1 MQFRYLNIWH
11 FVIRFVL
18 LLNVH
23 KLIFMKLKFT
33 LFFILLFK
41 FSFHICGQQTVTFG
55 LGNTKNITV
64 TSSSKSIDGAK
75 TLQSSGYLPNLNS
88 ASRFLSQATLGAK
101 ISEIQLVANLGKEKW
116 LDTQLEL
123 PNFFGMEAYVKELHK
138 IRVDS
143 MLRNNPSGGYTLDNV
158 NVENWF
164 FNASWFQGSLTA
176 PDVVRWR
183 MALALSEILVVS
195 RNSDLDGEPYGMAS
209 YYDILLRNAFGNYR
223 TLLDSITY
231 HPAMG
236 SYLTFLNNHAANPS
250 KQIYP
255 DENYAR
261 EIMQLFSIG
270 LFKLNLDGSEMK
282 DANNKSIPT
291 YSNTDIANLA
301 KVFTGLGWGDRPY
314 LGQNKKDK
322 FSYTKRMKFFPL
334 DSLDWSYYHGNLIYK
349 GHDPSAKI
357 FLGSYLPNRSSLPT
371 AQWELDISDA
381 LTIIF
386 NHPNVAPFIS
396 RRLIQRLVSS
406 NPSPA
411 YIRRI
416 ATIFNNNGLG
426 VRGDLKAV
434 MRAILLDPEAC
445 DCNADQNSNYSGML
459 REPFVR
465 YMNLMRGLKLTTK
478 GGIYRNSMNDIYTRI
493 EQIPLNSPSVFNFFK
508 PDYIPD
514 GDLKAANKYAP
525 EFQLLNSQTLTGY
538 VNALNRWL
546 IDDSPSELWSLF
558 SNETYKSDQNP
569 RFDLAMDSTLAKNEN
584 ISQLLDKYNLILAH
598 GAIPKANIE
607 TIRRA
612 VVSMPYTYDY
622 YGKPNQD
629 DIYRRIR
636 MAIFL
641 IMSSP
646 DYLINR

>member
-1 MQFRYLNIWH
+1 MRWGFYDY
-11 FVIRFVL
+11 
-18 LLNVH
+18 
-23 KLIFMKLKFT
+23 FMKLKLT
-33 LFFILLFK
+33 VFFIFLFK
-41 FSFHICGQQTVTFG
+41 ISQICGQQTVTFG

-64 TSSSKSIDGAK
+64 ISSSNSSDGAK
-75 TLQSSGYLPNLNS
+75 TLQSSGYLPNFNS

-101 ISEIQLVANLGKEKW
+101 FTDIQSVANLGKEKW
-116 LDTQLEL
+116 LDSQLAMA
-123 PNFFGMEAYVKELHK
+123 NSFSMSGYVRYLHR

-143 MLRNNPSGGYTLDNV
+143 LLRNNPAGGYTLDNV
-158 NVENWF
+158 DVENWF
-164 FNASWFQGSLTA
+164 FDASWFQGSMTA

-183 MALALSEILVVS
+183 TALALSEILVVS
-195 RNSDLDGEPYGMAS
+195 RISDLDREAYGMAS
-209 YYDILLRNAFGNYR
+209 YYDILLRHSFGNYR

-236 SYLTFLNNHAANPS
+236 SYLTFLNNKAANPS

-291 YSNTDIANLA
+291 YTNTDIANLA
-301 KVFTGLGWGDRPY
+301 KVFTGLGWGDRRY
-314 LGQNKKDK
+314 LGQNQKDK
-322 FSYTKRMKFFPL
+322 WSYTKRMKFFPL
-334 DSLDWSYYHGNLIYK
+334 DSLDWSYWNGNPIYK
-349 GHDPSAKI
+349 GHDPGPKT
-357 FLGSYLPNRSSLPT
+357 FLGSTIPNRTNLPT
-371 AQWELDISDA
+371 SQWELDIPEA

-386 NHPNVAPFIS
+386 NHPNVAPFVS

-411 YIRRI
+411 YIQRI
-416 ATIFNNNGLG
+416 ATIFNNNGSG

-434 MRAILLDPEAC
+434 IRAILLDPEAC
-445 DCNADQNSNYSGML
+445 DCNADQNSNHAGML

-465 YMNLMRGLKLTTK
+465 YMNLMRGLKLTTQ
-478 GGIYRNSMNDIYTRI
+478 GGVYRNPMNDVYNRL
-493 EQIPLNSPSVFNFFK
+493 EQIPLYSPTVFNFFK

-514 GDLKAANKYAP
+514 GDLKTANKYAP
-525 EFQLLNSQTLTGY
+525 EFQMLNSQTLTGY
-538 VNALNRWL
+538 ANALNRWL
-546 IDDSPSELWSLF
+546 IDDSPSEFWQLF
-558 SNETYKSDQNP
+558 DNETYKPDQDP
-569 RFDLAMDSTLAKNEN
+569 SFDLASDSTLAKNDYVP
-584 ISQLLDKYNLILAH
+584 QLLDKYNMILAH
-598 GAIPKANIE
+598 GAIPKANLEI
-607 TIRRA
+607 IRKA
-612 VVSMPYTYDY
+612 IVSMPYTYDWQ
-622 YGKPNQD
+622 GKPSQD

-636 MAIFL
+636 IAIFL

>member
-1 MQFRYLNIWH
+1 
-11 FVIRFVL
+11 
-18 LLNVH
+18 
-23 KLIFMKLKFT
+23 MKLKFT
-33 LFFILLFK
+33 VFFISLLN
-41 FSFHICGQQTVTFG
+41 IPAQIYGQQTVTFG

-64 TSSSKSIDGAK
+64 TSSPNSNDGAK
-75 TLQSSGYLPNLNS
+75 TIQSSGYLPNLNS

-101 ISEIQLVANLGKEKW
+101 LTDIQSVASLGKEKW
-116 LDTQLEL
+116 LDNQLAS
-123 PNFFGMEAYVKELHK
+123 PNSFGISNYVRYLHR
-138 IRVDS
+138 IRIDS
-143 MLRNNPSGGYTLDNV
+143 MLRNNPAGGFTLDNV
-158 NVENWF
+158 DVENWF
-164 FNASWFQGSLTA
+164 FDASWFQGSLTA

-183 MALALSEILVVS
+183 SALALSEILVVS
-195 RNSDLDGEPYGMAS
+195 RNSDLDGEPYGMAT

-223 TLLDSITY
+223 AVLDSITY

-236 SYLTFLNNHAANPS
+236 SYLTFLNNHATNSA

-291 YSNTDIANLA
+291 YTNTDIANLA
-301 KVFTGLGWGDRPY
+301 KVFTGLGWGDRRY
-314 LGQNKKDK
+314 LGQYQKDK
-322 FSYTKRMKFFPL
+322 FSYTKRMKFFPK
-334 DSLDWSYYHGNLIYK
+334 DSLDWSYWNGNPIYN
-349 GHDPSAKI
+349 GHEPGSKT
-357 FLGSYLPNRSSLPT
+357 FLGSTIPNRPV
-371 AQWELDISDA
+371 AQGEQDIQDA

-386 NHPNVAPFIS
+386 NHPNVAPFVS

-411 YIRRI
+411 FIQRI
-416 ATIFNNNGLG
+416 ATVFNNNGLS

-434 MRAILLDPEAC
+434 VRAILLDPEAC
-445 DCNADQNSNYSGML
+445 DCNADQNSNYAGML

-465 YMNLMRGLKLTTK
+465 YMNLMRGLKLTTQ
-478 GGIYRNSMNDIYTRI
+478 GGIYRNPMYDVYNRI
-493 EQIPLNSPSVFNFFK
+493 EQIPLYSPTVFNFFK

-514 GDLKAANKYAP
+514 GDLKTANKYAP

-538 VNALNRWL
+538 INALNRWL
-546 IDDSPSELWSLF
+546 IDDNPSEFWGLF
-558 SNETYKSDQNP
+558 NNETYKPDQDP
-569 RFDLAMDSTLAKNEN
+569 GFDLAADSTLAKNDYVP
-584 ISQLLDKYNLILAH
+584 QLLDKYNLILAH
-598 GAIPKANIE
+598 GAIPQANIE
-607 TIRRA
+607 TIRKA
-612 VVSMPYTYDY
+612 IVSMPYTYDWQ
-622 YGKPNQD
+622 GKPNQD

-636 MAIFL
+636 VAIFL

>member
-1 MQFRYLNIWH
+1 
-11 FVIRFVL
+11 
-18 LLNVH
+18 
-23 KLIFMKLKFT
+23 MKLKLT
-33 LFFILLFK
+33 VFFISLLN
-41 FSFHICGQQTVTFG
+41 IYAQIYGQQTVTFG

-64 TSSSKSIDGAK
+64 TSSSNSTDGAK

-101 ISEIQLVANLGKEKW
+101 ITDIQSVANLGKEKW
-116 LDTQLEL
+116 LDAQLAL
-123 PNFFGMEAYVKELHK
+123 PNSFGMSSYVRYLHR
-138 IRVDS
+138 IRIDS
-143 MLRNNPSGGYTLDNV
+143 MLRNNPAGGFTLDNV

-164 FNASWFQGSLTA
+164 FDASWFQGSLTS
-176 PDVVRWR
+176 PDLVRWR
-183 MALALSEILVVS
+183 TALALSEILVVS

-223 TLLDSITY
+223 AILDSITY

-236 SYLTFLNNHAANPS
+236 SYLTFLNNKAANPA

-291 YSNTDIANLA
+291 YTNTDIANLA
-301 KVFTGLGWGDRPY
+301 RVFTGLGWGDRRY
-314 LGQNKKDK
+314 LGQYQKDK
-322 FSYTKRMKFFPL
+322 FSYTKRMKFSPK
-334 DSLDWSYYHGNLIYK
+334 DSLDWSYWNGNPIYN
-349 GHDPSAKI
+349 GHDPGPKT
-357 FLGSYLPNRSSLPT
+357 FLGSSLPNRTNLPT
-371 AQWELDISDA
+371 AQWEQDIPDA
-381 LTIIF
+381 LNIIF
-386 NHPNVAPFIS
+386 NHPNVAPFVS

-411 YIRRI
+411 YIQRI
-416 ATIFNNNGLG
+416 ATVFNNNGLG
-426 VRGDLKAV
+426 VKGDLKAV
-434 MRAILLDPEAC
+434 VRAILLDPEAC
-445 DCNADQNSNYSGML
+445 DCNADQNSNYAGML

-465 YMNLMRGLKLTTK
+465 YMNLMRGLKLTTT
-478 GGIYRNSMNDIYTRI
+478 GGVYRNPMYDVYNRI
-493 EQIPLNSPSVFNFFK
+493 EQIPLYSPTVFNFFK

-538 VNALNRWL
+538 INALNRWL
-546 IDDSPSELWSLF
+546 IEDNPSEFWNLF
-558 SNETYKSDQNP
+558 DNEKYKSDQDP
-569 RFDLAMDSTLAKNEN
+569 SFDLAADSTLAKNDYVP
-584 ISQLLDKYNLILAH
+584 QLLDKYNLILAH
-598 GAIPKANIE
+598 GAIPKTNIE

-612 VVSMPYTYDY
+612 IVSMPYRYDY
-622 YGKPNQD
+622 YGRPDQD

-636 MAIFL
+636 VAIFL

>member
-1 MQFRYLNIWH
+1 MNRIIL
-11 FVIRFVL
+11 IRWGFYDY
-18 LLNVH
+18 
-23 KLIFMKLKFT
+23 FMKLKLT
-33 LFFILLFK
+33 VFFIFLFK
-41 FSFHICGQQTVTFG
+41 ISQICGQQTVTFG

-64 TSSSKSIDGAK
+64 TSSSNSSDGAK

-101 ISEIQLVANLGKEKW
+101 LADIQSVANLGKEKW
-116 LDTQLEL
+116 LDNQLAMS
-123 PNFFGMEAYVKELHK
+123 NSFSMSGYVRYMHR

-158 NVENWF
+158 GVENWF
-164 FNASWFQGSLTA
+164 FDASWFQGSLTA
-176 PDVVRWR
+176 PDAVRWR
-183 MALALSEILVVS
+183 TALALSEILVVS

-223 TLLDSITY
+223 AILDSITY

-236 SYLTFLNNHAANPS
+236 SYLTFLNNKAANPA

-291 YSNTDIANLA
+291 YTNTDIANLA
-301 KVFTGLGWGDRPY
+301 KVFTGLGWGDRRY
-314 LGQNKKDK
+314 LGQYQKDK
-322 FSYTKRMKFFPL
+322 WSYTKRMKFFPL
-334 DSLDWSYYHGNLIYK
+334 DSLDWSYWNGNPIYK
-349 GHDPSAKI
+349 GHDPGAKT
-357 FLGSYLPNRSSLPT
+357 FLGSTIPNRTSLPT
-371 AQWELDISDA
+371 AQWEQDIPDA
-381 LTIIF
+381 LNIIF
-386 NHPNVAPFIS
+386 NHPNVAPFVS
-396 RRLIQRLVSS
+396 RRLIQRLVTS

-411 YIRRI
+411 YIQRI
-416 ATIFNNNGLG
+416 ATIFNNNGSG

-434 MRAILLDPEAC
+434 VRAILLDPEAC
-445 DCNADQNSNYSGML
+445 DCNADQNSNYAGML

-465 YMNLMRGLKLTTK
+465 YMNLMRGLKLTTQ
-478 GGIYRNSMNDIYTRI
+478 GGVYRNSMNDIYNRI
-493 EQIPLNSPSVFNFFK
+493 EQIPLYSPTVFNFFK

-514 GDLKAANKYAP
+514 GDLKTANRYAP

-538 VNALNRWL
+538 ANALNRWL
-546 IDDSPSELWSLF
+546 IDDSPSEFWNLF
-558 SNETYKSDQNP
+558 DNETYKPDQDP
-569 RFDLAMDSTLAKNEN
+569 SFDLASDSTLAKNDYVP
-584 ISQLLDKYNLILAH
+584 QLLDKYNMILAH
-598 GAIPKANIE
+598 GAIPKANLEI
-607 TIRRA
+607 IRKA
-612 VVSMPYTYDY
+612 IVSMPYTYDWQ
-622 YGKPNQD
+622 GKVNQD

-636 MAIFL
+636 IAVFL